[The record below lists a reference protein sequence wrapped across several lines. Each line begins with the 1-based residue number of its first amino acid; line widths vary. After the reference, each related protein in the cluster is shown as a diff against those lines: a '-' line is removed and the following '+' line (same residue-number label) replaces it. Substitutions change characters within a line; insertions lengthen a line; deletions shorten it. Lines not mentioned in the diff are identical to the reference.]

1 MINLKN
7 NDILIFKNGSRV
19 IYSKYKKWVI
29 EQYYDNELNCLT
41 NDDYT
46 IIRIYRPNYQLIFS
60 KNKIKRK

>member
-1 MINLKN
+1 MINLKD

-19 IYSKYKKWVI
+19 IYSKHKRLII

-46 IIRIYRPNYQLIFS
+46 IIKIYRPHYELIFGERKKS
-60 KNKIKRK
+60 K